1 MAKAA
6 GIDLGTT
13 QLVVAATMEGGPPEV
28 IANAGGRAGDP
39 VGCGVHR
46 TRPSVVT
53 LTLICAHAD
62 ADLETLRTQSLD
74 PVPTTLDDLEK
85 RLV

>member
-6 GIDLGTT
+6 GIDLTT
-13 QLVVAATMEGGPPEV
+13 NSVGAATMEGGQPEV
-28 IANAGGRAGDP
+28 IANAEGRAGDP
-39 VGCGVHR
+39 LGCGVHR

-53 LTLICAHAD
+53 FTLICAQAD
-62 ADLETLRTQSLD
+62 GDLEALRAHGLD
-74 PVPTTLDDLEK
+74 AVRTTLDDLEK